1 MLALAAAPP
10 ADLAALG
17 ATPGVGRGTV
27 RRAGLEILR
36 VLASPPK
43 LPPKPK
49 GQRFAIDRERE
60 AKLKQAR
67 EARDRVAKELGIEPG
82 VLAPRAGLE
91 RVVDGL
97 PGDEAVLAQ
106 CLGRRW
112 RASVLAPGLLALAAT
127 WREGARRLDAAPA

>member
-1 MLALAAAPP
+1 
-10 ADLAALG
+10 
-17 ATPGVGRGTV
+17 
-27 RRAGLEILR
+27 
-36 VLASPPK
+36 
-43 LPPKPK
+43 
-49 GQRFAIDRERE
+49 
-60 AKLKQAR
+60 
-67 EARDRVAKELGIEPG
+67 VAKELGIEPG